1 MTIQE
6 SSNEKATLIE
16 RVFIILFSAIRRDI
30 KSTLIVIL
38 IITCFYLNG
47 ELSKCKGEA
56 AVIQKEFRH
65 ETIDLIE
72 SITGLEVKKQVEPIR
87 KTVKESTDSIRV
99 VLKDMKNDQE
109 N

>member
-47 ELSKCKGEA
+47 ELSKCNGEA

-99 VLKDMKNDQE
+99 VLKDMKDDQE